1 MKIQEQHEATILQL
15 QEQIAQLKQEKAVLR
30 AELNS
35 CQQTEAS
42 LRLSERRFRTIFEQA
57 PTSIQI
63 LLPNGRTL
71 HANRANYEL
80 FNVPANFYDYSYN
93 ILDDQQLVDNGIMP
107 LIHRAFA
114 GEAVTFPPV
123 FYDSGQS
130 MPSEF
135 SEHKGCKTWTQGIM
149 YPIKDEQ
156 GSFDEIVLMHVDIT
170 ALKAAEAAIPEEQE
184 RAAQERLAELAKAN
198 KALKQSLDLLATEPE
213 LDKILGHV
221 LGAIANQFQSP
232 LAEYWYHPEGNVAYV
247 SMMSWLG
254 QILNREEISKVFPT
268 HPGLDGFRVPPEL
281 MGGESLQH
289 RKQYLIYEDHR
300 TNPFTQHLDWVAN
313 WMVSQGLFKEI
324 NVPMTLGNDTIG
336 ALIIRLPG
344 DRQVTTQQIELAQ
357 ALAHQATLAVKLTQL
372 AQESRMAT
380 LLEERNRMAREIH
393 DTLAQAFTGIL
404 MQLQAATGFLVNKPE
419 QTSQCIIRA
428 QDLAQS
434 GLAQARQSVWYLHQD
449 DLEADNLPQT
459 LTRIAQQMTSGTSVQ
474 VEVYIQGTPYC
485 LNAEV
490 GMNLLRIAQESLTNA
505 LRHAEAQMI
514 HLCLGYESDRIQLRV
529 RDDGRGFDR
538 QGQISGGF
546 GLKGMQQRCDR
557 IGAKLE
563 INSQPGAGT
572 EVNVVKALP
581 N

>member
-1 MKIQEQHEATILQL
+1 
-15 QEQIAQLKQEKAVLR
+15 
-30 AELNS
+30 
-35 CQQTEAS
+35 
-42 LRLSERRFRTIFEQA
+42 
-57 PTSIQI
+57 
-63 LLPNGRTL
+63 
-71 HANRANYEL
+71 
-80 FNVPANFYDYSYN
+80 
-93 ILDDQQLVDNGIMP
+93 
-107 LIHRAFA
+107 
-114 GEAVTFPPV
+114 
-123 FYDSGQS
+123 
-130 MPSEF
+130 
-135 SEHKGCKTWTQGIM
+135 
-149 YPIKDEQ
+149 
-156 GSFDEIVLMHVDIT
+156 
-170 ALKAAEAAIPEEQE
+170 
-184 RAAQERLAELAKAN
+184 
-198 KALKQSLDLLATEPE
+198 
-213 LDKILGHV
+213 LGHV